1 MNFNS
6 LLLMLRSDVET
17 SEVYKAIQNMY
28 DTGKIIREE
37 YIYFKNYTK
46 NTDKMES
53 KNENN

>member
-6 LLLMLRSDVET
+6 LLLMLRSDIET
-17 SEVYKAIQNMY
+17 SEIFKVIQNMY

-46 NTDKMES
+46 KYRQNGE
-53 KNENN
+53 